1 MKGREAMKQFLY
13 KSYRFFYLAEQ
24 WRRRHLTLP
33 GLILVNTV
41 VIVAILGMDTHKSM
55 IYQAFTW
62 GAALLLLS
70 FLWTRRLRRLS
81 ITAIRKLPPYAMV
94 GHELVYRI
102 TIENRSGKHQAGLSL
117 YENTTDPRPA
127 LEELM
132 RAREPG
138 EAARN
143 IWDRKILY
151 YRWLWLIDRN
161 RNIDDRPHAIAH
173 LAQNGR
179 AETQVAVTPKRRG
192 YIYFTGIDIARSDPL
207 GLFNTLFTVP
217 VRQKVLVLPKQYRLP
232 PIRLPG
238 ARRYHS
244 GSVNRASSVGNQDE
258 FISLRD
264 YRPGDAMRHIHWR
277 STAKRNEPIIK
288 EYQDEYF
295 VRHALIL
302 DTFSNQTCSDTF
314 EEAVSVAASFV
325 GSLQTQ
331 ESFMDLL
338 FVGDRPYR
346 FSAGRGISSANS
358 MLEIL
363 AAVQTCTD
371 KAFDTLA
378 PVLFQHVHLFSSC
391 ICILLGWDDRRQALI
406 RDLRAMKIPLWAI
419 VIVDEDRST
428 QIDPGPMR
436 DQPDNL
442 FALEVGRIEAGMA
455 G

>member
-1 MKGREAMKQFLY
+1 MKQFLY

-24 WRRRHLTLP
+24 WRRRRLTLP
-33 GLILVNTV
+33 GLILANTV

-70 FLWTRRLRRLS
+70 FLWTRRLGRLP
-81 ITAIRKLPPYAMV
+81 ITAARKLPRYATV
-94 GHELVYRI
+94 GHKLVYRV
-102 TIENRSGKHQAGLSL
+102 TIANHSGKPQAGLSL
-117 YENTTDPRPA
+117 YENTSDPRPTLEA
-127 LEELM
+127 LL

-138 EAARN
+138 EATRN

-151 YRWLWLIDRN
+151 YRWLWLIARN

-173 LAQNGR
+173 LAPNGR
-179 AETQVAVTPKRRG
+179 AEAHVEVTPKSRG

-207 GLFNTLFTVP
+207 GLFNALFTVP

-232 PIRLPG
+232 PLRLPG

-277 STAKRNEPIIK
+277 STARRNEPVIK

-302 DTFSNQTCSDTF
+302 DTFCNQTCSGTF

-346 FSAGRGISSANS
+346 FSSGRGISSVNS

-371 KAFDTLA
+371 KPFETLA
-378 PVLFQHVHLFSSC
+378 PVLFQHIHLFSSC
-391 ICILLGWDDRRQALI
+391 ICILLGWDDRRRTLI
-406 RDLRAMKIPLWAI
+406 RDLREMNIPLWAI
-419 VIVDEDRST
+419 IIVDEDRST

-436 DQPDNL
+436 DQPDNFL
-442 FALEVGRIEAGMA
+442 VLEVGRIEEGMA